1 MDTPISTNL
10 KRIFHKGKS
19 IFKRNGWLTVATIIT
34 MFLSILVF
42 TGVLIMNYTSNRF
55 IANLKD
61 KIDISIYF
69 KPSIEESEIL
79 LVQEQLG
86 KVEGVVKTEY
96 ISRDKALEFF
106 KQKYGHNQ
114 TLLKA
119 LDEIGENPLSA
130 SVNIKIKNTEDY
142 DKILTYVETAVFKDK
157 LVNINFTEN
166 RDLLSKTTNLINSL
180 KVGSLVI
187 TIVLTSVAII
197 VAFNTIRIAIYSM
210 REEINIMKLV
220 GATNWFVRGPF
231 VLAGCFYG
239 LIAAVLSFICYV
251 PLILTVGRRLDLF
264 LGEISIT
271 SYFFS
276 NIVILLLVQIAF
288 GVIIG
293 VVSAMFAVAKY
304 LEGKINE

>member
-1 MDTPISTNL
+1 
-10 KRIFHKGKS
+10 
-19 IFKRNGWLTVATIIT
+19 
-34 MFLSILVF
+34 
-42 TGVLIMNYTSNRF
+42 MNYTSNRF
-55 IANLKD
+55 IENLKD
-61 KIDISIYF
+61 KVDISIYF
-69 KPSIEESEIL
+69 KPTIEESEIL

-106 KQKYGHNQ
+106 KQRYGHNQ

-130 SVNIKIKNTEDY
+130 SVNIKIKDTKDY
-142 DKILTYVETAVFKDK
+142 ESILSYVETAVFKDK

-166 RDLLSKTTNLINSL
+166 RDLLNKTTNLINSL
-180 KVGSLVI
+180 QIGSLVI
-187 TIVLTSVAII
+187 TAVLTIVAII

-239 LIAAVLSFICYV
+239 LIAALMSSLCYI
-251 PLILTVGRRLDLF
+251 PLILTLGRKLDLF
-264 LGEISIT
+264 LGEISVAK
-271 SYFFS
+271 YFFS
-276 NIVILLLVQIAF
+276 NILVLLFAQIAF

-293 VVSAMFAVAKY
+293 VISAVFAVAKY
-304 LEGKINE
+304 LDGKVNE

>member
-1 MDTPISTNL
+1 MKTPISTNL
-10 KRIFHKGKS
+10 SRIFEKGKS
-19 IFKRNGWLTVATIIT
+19 IFKRNGWLTIATIIT

-55 IANLKD
+55 IASLKD

-79 LVQEQLG
+79 SVQEQLG
-86 KVEGVVKTEY
+86 KIEGVVKTEY

-106 KQKYGHNQ
+106 KQRYGHNE

-119 LDEIGENPLSA
+119 LNEIGENPLSA
-130 SVNIKIKNTEDY
+130 SVNIKIKNVKDY
-142 DKILTYVETAVFKDK
+142 DKILTYIETAVFKDK

-166 RDLLSKTTNLINSL
+166 RDLLNKTTNLINGL
-180 KVGSLVI
+180 RIGSLII
-187 TIVLTSVAII
+187 TAVLTLVAII

-239 LIAAVLSFICYV
+239 IIAAILSSICYI
-251 PLILTVGRRLDLF
+251 PLILTVGRKIDIF
-264 LGEISIT
+264 LGNVSIT
-271 SYFFS
+271 KYFFS
-276 NIVILLLVQIAF
+276 NILILLLAQIAF
-288 GVIIG
+288 GIIIG
-293 VVSAMFAVAKY
+293 VVSAIFAVAKY
-304 LEGKINE
+304 LNGKVNE

>member
-1 MDTPISTNL
+1 
-10 KRIFHKGKS
+10 
-19 IFKRNGWLTVATIIT
+19 

-166 RDLLSKTTNLINSL
+166 RDLLNKTTSLINSL
-180 KVGSLVI
+180 RIGSMVI
-187 TIVLTSVAII
+187 TVVLTAVAVI

-220 GATNWFVRGPF
+220 GATN
-231 VLAGCFYG
+231 
-239 LIAAVLSFICYV
+239 
-251 PLILTVGRRLDLF
+251 
-264 LGEISIT
+264 
-271 SYFFS
+271 
-276 NIVILLLVQIAF
+276 
-288 GVIIG
+288 
-293 VVSAMFAVAKY
+293 
-304 LEGKINE
+304 